1 MLVYNYQE
9 LDIRGPGFFRWLY
22 GSGFFVVFHSYI
34 GRFSVIVIIF
44 IVGDAFLTFF
54 IVMRD
59 IWHFGPR

>member
-22 GSGFFVVFHSYI
+22 DSGLFVVFHSYI

-59 IWHFGPR
+59 IWHFGPS